1 MKLFIK
7 KTHVEKAGKIIKSEA
22 TFKIEMNEN
31 EKMNRDKYGQSI
43 YHTVNKEGIDINN
56 WAAS

>member
-43 YHTVNKEGIDINN
+43 YHTGNK
-56 WAAS
+56 